1 MTHRTTTTPTLRES
15 DLLGRCTMLTVTRRE
30 FSLRHPRPEDVAVE
44 DIAHHLAR
52 LCRYGGAVQDHYSV
66 AQHSV
71 LVVQS
76 LALAGA
82 TLEVQRWG
90 LLHDAAE
97 AYCADLIRPLKALMR
112 RGEPRSVYDEIEN
125 GVQATICHRFGLA
138 VREPDLVIEHDVAV
152 CMREQ
157 IDLGRVPPG
166 WEPAVPPSPVRIE
179 PWGFAEAKEKFLE
192 TFEDLFG
199 GRTK

>member
-1 MTHRTTTTPTLRES
+1 MSAAPAMREV

-52 LCRYGGAVQDHYSV
+52 ICRYGGAVQDHYSV

-82 TLEVQRWG
+82 PLEVQRWG

-97 AYCADLIRPLKALMR
+97 AYCSDLIRPLKTLMR
-112 RGEPRSVYDEIEN
+112 RGEPRSVYDEIES
-125 GVQATICHRFGLA
+125 GVQAAICARFALP
-138 VREPDLVIEHDVAV
+138 VREPDLVREHDVAV

-157 IDLGRVPPG
+157 LDLERVPPG

-179 PWGFAEAKEKFLE
+179 PWGFAEAKEHFLAA
-192 TFEDLFG
+192 FEELFG
-199 GRTK
+199 GRQS